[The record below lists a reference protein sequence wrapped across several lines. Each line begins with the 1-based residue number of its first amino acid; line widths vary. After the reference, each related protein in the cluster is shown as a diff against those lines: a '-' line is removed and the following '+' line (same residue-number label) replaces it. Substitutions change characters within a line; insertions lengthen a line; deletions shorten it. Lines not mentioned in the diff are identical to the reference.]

1 MCAYNKLTYNIFI
14 GLSLGVY
21 QIIFYAA
28 RLLVMYIN
36 ELNAKLLD
44 LQRTYN
50 NFAFII

>member
-36 ELNAKLLD
+36 EKRQVIRPTKNL
-44 LQRTYN
+44 
-50 NFAFII
+50 